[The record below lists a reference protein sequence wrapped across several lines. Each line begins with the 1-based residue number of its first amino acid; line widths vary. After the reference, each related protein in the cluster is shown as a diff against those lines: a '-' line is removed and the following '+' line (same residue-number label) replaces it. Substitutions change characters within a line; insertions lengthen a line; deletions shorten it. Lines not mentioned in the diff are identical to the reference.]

1 MAKAQPKDIRGCNN
15 KKELSP
21 MVDFDK
27 QKLSRARKVSTAMRM
42 VMHDQ
47 DIGWNGDSRWFSL

>member
-15 KKELSP
+15 EKELSLV
-21 MVDFDK
+21 VDFDK

-47 DIGWNGDSRWFSL
+47 DIGWNSDSRWFSL